1 MARRSAVQP
10 DQYSVEL
17 ADGDEANGVASILC
31 TLLQQNFEK
40 FPERV
45 DIARHMPRPVAV
57 SSTDT
62 DTSATIIFGPDRAV
76 IRNGLLD
83 KPSVI
88 VLATVNQIL
97 DVAQLRVTGNGLM
110 PVGFFTRRGGKVLG
124 EIARRRLVVKGLL
137 THTFTSLRLIALV
150 SIAE

>member
-1 MARRSAVQP
+1 MARRSAVQQ
-10 DQYSVEL
+10 QYTVEV
-17 ADGDEANGVASILC
+17 AGGEEANGVASILC

-45 DIARHMPRPVAV
+45 AIARHMPRPVAV

-62 DTSATIIFGPDRAV
+62 DTSATITFGPDRAV

-83 KPSVI
+83 KPSVV

-97 DVAQLRVTGNGLM
+97 DVAQLKVNGKGLV
-110 PVGFFTRRGGKVLG
+110 PTGFFTRRGGKVLG
-124 EIARRRLVVKGLL
+124 DIARRRLVVKGLL